1 MYEPSFHFYKR
12 FKQYYEKAHPTYTLF
27 YSPKKTKK
35 NNFVTKIYIKC
46 GFKFDHNM
54 IIELLKVYLLY

>member
-1 MYEPSFHFYKR
+1 MNLPSISTNVSNNIMKRHIQLTHF
-12 FKQYYEKAHPTYTLF
+12 FTHQ
-27 YSPKKTKK
+27 KKTKQ